1 MLCGDGDAWRPAP
14 PVDCQLVNGQWAGF
28 LAPRNPAGQWKS
40 EDVFLTDGARRGFVH
55 DGAIN

>member
-1 MLCGDGDAWRPAP
+1 MTGMPGGQLPR
-14 PVDCQLVNGQWAGF
+14 VDCQLANGQWAAF
-28 LAPRNPAGQWKS
+28 PAPRNPAGQWKS